1 MKAWRVAIV
10 ALLLT
15 AAASSASAADRF
27 AVVISGASAGD
38 AYARQY
44 DAWRASIVASFRQQF
59 HYPDDHCLILS
70 ESGQGSTRAT
80 REGVGHVFSDLR
92 ARLTKD
98 DLLFVILIGHG
109 SVDEDDAK
117 FNLVGPDL
125 SAQDWAELLQPL
137 PGRLIFIDTTGG
149 SFPFLRR
156 LAMPGR
162 VVLTATESSA
172 QQFETIFPGHFAKAL
187 EDPAADSDKNGLVS
201 VWEAFNYA
209 SAAVRQSFQQR
220 GQLPTERAVIDDSGA
235 GVGRDAQNPGPGG
248 ALARAVYFAQ
258 EASTVGDAALLQRR
272 ADLQRQLDDL
282 RLRKASASD
291 PARYDQDIERVLVE
305 LARIARQLREDPQK

>member
-1 MKAWRVAIV
+1 MRVWRLATIV
-10 ALLLT
+10 LLLM
-15 AAASSASAADRF
+15 AAPSGAPAADRF

-44 DAWRASIVASFRQQF
+44 DAWRASVVASFKQQF
-59 HYPDDHCLILS
+59 HYPDDHCLVLS
-70 ESGQGSTRAT
+70 ESGQGSMRAT
-80 REGVGHVFSDLR
+80 RENVRHVFSDLR
-92 ARLTKD
+92 TRLMKD
-98 DLLFVILIGHG
+98 DLIFVILIGHG
-109 SVDEDDAK
+109 SVDEEDAK

-125 SAQDWAELLQPL
+125 SAQDWAELLQPV

-156 LAMPGR
+156 LAAPGR
-162 VVLTATESSA
+162 VVVTATESSA
-172 QQFETIFPGHFAKAL
+172 QQFETIFPGHFARAL
-187 EDPAADSDKNGLVS
+187 ADPAGDSDKNGRVS
-201 VWEAFNYA
+201 VWEAFSYA

-220 GQLPTERAVIDDSGA
+220 GQLTTERAVLDDSGA

-248 ALARAVYFAQ
+248 TLARAVYFA
-258 EASTVGDAALLQRR
+258 EDASAVGDVVLLERR

-291 PARYDQDIERVLVE
+291 PARYDQEIERVLVE

>member
-1 MKAWRVAIV
+1 MKTRRLAAV
-10 ALLLT
+10 ALFLT
-15 AAASSASAADRF
+15 TVASSVSAADRF

-59 HYPDDHCLILS
+59 HYPDDHCLVLS
-70 ESGQGSTRAT
+70 EGGQGLARAT
-80 REGVGHVFSDLR
+80 RENVRRLFSDLR

-98 DLLFVILIGHG
+98 DLLFVVLVGHG
-109 SVDEDDAK
+109 SVDEEDAK

-149 SFPFLRR
+149 SFPFVRR

-172 QQFETIFPGHFAKAL
+172 QQFETVFPGSFAKAL
-187 EDPAADSDKNGLVS
+187 EDPAADSDKNGRVS
-201 VWEAFNYA
+201 VWEAFSYA

-220 GQLPTERAVIDDSGA
+220 GQLPTERAVLDDSGA

-258 EASTVGDAALLQRR
+258 EPSELGDAALLQRR
-272 ADLQRQLDDL
+272 ADLQRQLDEL
-282 RLRKASASD
+282 RLRKASAGD
-291 PARYDQDIERVLVE
+291 PAPYDSEIERVLVE
-305 LARIARQLREDPQK
+305 LARIGRQLREDPRK